1 MNVQCCLKIWGQ
13 VTFYLSPKFFNC
25 IVWKF
30 NCNDASTCW
39 PAVSVCKNCPG
50 TVLPPPPPP
59 SKESKFWW
67 EGCSKPWPG
76 FFSSLNFLVKK
87 LISHEN
93 YPALIIYIRNY
104 KDKQMKTYLCQLR
117 ISLNL
122 FLLTTFDWTLIGRVI
137 TAWCRAGSGWRSVLS
152 HNPKKEIFNL

>member
-1 MNVQCCLKIWGQ
+1 MNHLRRAICCLSFECTMLFKNLGTSYLLL
-13 VTFYLSPKFFNC
+13 VSSYNLSPKFLNC

-30 NCNDASTCW
+30 NCNDSSTCW

-76 FFSSLNFLVKK
+76 FFSSLKFLVKK

-104 KDKQMKTYLCQLR
+104 KDKQMKTYV
-117 ISLNL
+117 NWE
-122 FLLTTFDWTLIGRVI
+122 FLWIYFW
-137 TAWCRAGSGWRSVLS
+137 
-152 HNPKKEIFNL
+152 